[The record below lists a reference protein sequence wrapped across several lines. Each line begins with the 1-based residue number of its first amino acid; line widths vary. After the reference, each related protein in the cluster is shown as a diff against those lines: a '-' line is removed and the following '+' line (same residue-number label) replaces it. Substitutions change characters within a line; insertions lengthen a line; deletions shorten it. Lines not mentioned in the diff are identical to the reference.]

1 MFDPLNQLSAE
12 GQTIQVAAQTR
23 LLVGRELLAL
33 HDIDDGLRRRAG
45 RVIFAD
51 SVADENVET
60 AAEQLDL
67 VAAACVSP
75 RAQSELLNLARL
87 LDADRNAIAT
97 WPVDFHHNNVRE
109 VA

>member
-67 VAAACVSP
+67 VAAACVNP
-75 RAQSELLNLARL
+75 RAQSDLLNLARL